1 MSWHCLRCRRP
12 NLRELAAE
20 VVGDGE
26 SGVNIAGETSS
37 EKHAAFARAKFFD
50 ALLHLWAEV
59 SHETLNGPGCCVAER
74 TDGAAF
80 DLFAA
85 RRRKVR

>member
-1 MSWHCLRCRRP
+1 MSWRRPRCRRP

-26 SGVNIAGETSS
+26 SGVNVAGETSS
-37 EKHAAFARAKFFD
+37 EQYTALARAEVRD
-50 ALLHLWAEV
+50 TLLHLRAEV
-59 SHETLNGPGCCVAER
+59 SHETLNGPGCRVAER
-74 TDGAAF
+74 ANGAAF

-85 RRRKVR
+85 RRREVR